1 MRVAMAEQR
10 VLLDFLAQMVQRL
23 NDSPAKGLLMR
34 AVSNPD
40 RALDGALN
48 AAASALPW
56 TAAGEKLEPPELA
69 PFESTFG
76 VLPFGLLM
84 MEYLQQYLHTSIGE
98 AEQARLEAV
107 TERVVFTT
115 PGGSPDLSCGFHESL
130 TALDEN
136 MTKVRQLKMHFDA
149 KPLAET
155 LISTLIHARHL
166 TIDTKGS
173 WEKFAEAEFD
183 AFDPFHDPRAV
194 YPEEFFVSLVDRILE
209 LEMSI
214 ALKYEFF
221 ARFSRNKTAHW
232 PPPREAVEWTL
243 RSIRGGVVTWIWGI
257 AAGLPHCGSG
267 NTKSTEFLA

>member
-107 TERVVFTT
+107 TERVVFTA
-115 PGGSPDLSCGFHESL
+115 PDGSLNMSCGFHESL
-130 TALDEN
+130 AALDED
-136 MTKVRQLKMHFDA
+136 MTRVRQLNLQFNA
-149 KPLAET
+149 KSLAT
-155 LISTLIHARHL
+155 ILISSLSRARWV
-166 TIDTKGS
+166 TIDAEGS
-173 WEKFAEAEFD
+173 WEKFVLAEMH
-183 AFDPFHDPRAV
+183 AFHPFRGCRAV
-194 YPEEFFVSLVDRILE
+194 YPEELFLSLVDRLLE
-209 LEMSI
+209 LERGVVLASEYR
-214 ALKYEFF
+214 AFF
-221 ARFSRNKTAHW
+221 FPDKTAPW